1 MVYKKT
7 LKEMGRKTL
16 KGLGSAIG
24 GVYNVFEY
32 VYACPTFTRKHL
44 PIIKKQIPAHAL
56 DEFIGSV
63 VVGGNALIWTGEF
76 IFGCCFKESPY
87 LTYAFLPFATHIAG
101 NAASGLYE
109 WFRYEKRKISSPTT
123 SSPRASSSHS
133 SPSSSNLEKKLEKNE
148 IKIKNIPNPWDI
160 DFPKIENIA
169 GGEER

>member
-16 KGLGSAIG
+16 KGIGSTIG
-24 GVYNVFEY
+24 GIYNVFEY

-44 PIIKKQIPAHAL
+44 LTIEKQVPAHVLGDFVA
-56 DEFIGSV
+56 GV
-63 VVGGNALIWTGEF
+63 VAGGNGF
-76 IFGCCFKESPY
+76 IFVFEGIVGAVYKESPY
-87 LTYAFLPFATHIAG
+87 AFLPMATHIAG
-101 NAASGLYE
+101 NAVSGLYE

>member
-1 MVYKKT
+1 
-7 LKEMGRKTL
+7 MGRKTL

-123 SSPRASSSHS
+123 SSSPSSA
-133 SPSSSNLEKKLEKNE
+133 SSSNLEKKVEQEKSKP
-148 IKIKNIPNPWDI
+148 IVPRDIPNPWDI
-160 DFPKIENIA
+160 DIPKIENIV
-169 GGEER
+169 GGMKHE